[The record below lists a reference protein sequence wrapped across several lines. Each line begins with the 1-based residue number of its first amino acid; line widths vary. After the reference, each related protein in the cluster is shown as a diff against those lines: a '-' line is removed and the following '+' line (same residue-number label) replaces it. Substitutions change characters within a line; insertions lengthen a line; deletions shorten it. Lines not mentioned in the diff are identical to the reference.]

1 LTGEARHARTDHRRS
16 TRRINANGGS
26 QVKNK
31 SPSDIPQA
39 NRRRI
44 RTPTHNSSG
53 HIGVCWSRRE
63 SKWRAEITVDCR
75 RIHIGYFTAKAEA
88 IAARKAAEITYGFH
102 PSHGMAA
109 A

>member
-1 LTGEARHARTDHRRS
+1 MND
-16 TRRINANGGS
+16 
-26 QVKNK
+26 K
-31 SPSDIPQA
+31 SPSDITPA

-63 SKWRAEITVDCR
+63 SKWRAEITVDTR
-75 RIHIGYFTAKAEA
+75 RIHIGYFTDMADA

-102 PSHGMAA
+102 PSHGKDTA
-109 A
+109 